1 MTKFAELL
9 SVNLDVRGALGSFL
23 RMHTALSVLRAFLPC
38 ACRFPY
44 PPDDIRAAGA
54 LSHLLAFTLS
64 LY

>member
-9 SVNLDVRGALGSFL
+9 SVNLNVRGALGSFL
-23 RMHTALSVLRAFLPC
+23 RMHTALLVLRAALPC

-44 PPDDIRAAGA
+44 PPDDIGAVGA
-54 LSHLLAFTLS
+54 LSHLLTFTLS